1 MSRGKGSQKR
11 KKNNSPSFQRAKA
24 RYWQTQDQKKRKML
38 NELAEVE
45 HQIEKVKK
53 LAEWQSKNDRK

>member
-11 KKNNSPSFQRAKA
+11 KKNNSPSFKRAQA
-24 RYWQTQDQKKRKML
+24 RYWEIQDQKKRKIL

-45 HQIEKVKK
+45 HEIEKSKK
-53 LAEWQSKNDRK
+53 LAEWESKNDRK